1 MKWLACLFLKNIFW
15 GTTILSSG
23 QMRNLLD
30 RQGRDRKNRYL
41 KAPSVDSHRCVQV
54 HWLRNSPMRSPTSA
68 REQTNSWLGAP
79 DRLETVTFCFG
90 WCCWGCWGCWH
101 LFLASFTA
109 PGFSNFNRLQVIE
122 SKLKEISGQWAQS
135 SVAISSSVSWFF
147 EGFFPIFNVVN
158 PATPEKNPW
167 EKYLG
172 LKFLIFGQSSLPW
185 KGDIPS
191 GPAS

>member
-15 GTTILSSG
+15 GTAILSSG

-90 WCCWGCWGCWH
+90 VLLRLLRLLTSFSCQLHCSRILQLQSPSGDWEQAEGDLGTVGPVLSCHQLQCFMI
-101 LFLASFTA
+101 LRRFLPHVQCGKPCHPWKKSM
-109 PGFSNFNRLQVIE
+109 R
-122 SKLKEISGQWAQS
+122 K
-135 SVAISSSVSWFF
+135 VSWA
-147 EGFFPIFNVVN
+147 E
-158 PATPEKNPW
+158 
-167 EKYLG
+167 
-172 LKFLIFGQSSLPW
+172 
-185 KGDIPS
+185 IPDFWTILFAMKRWYS
-191 GPAS
+191 